1 MQILI
6 LFLTALAVVLAGAA
20 LILVVQERRHN
31 REFVSAVDQR
41 FKGMAKVNKE
51 SKTALLQYVDQGDK
65 KAKERIDKAFV
76 ALKAVNERAKKNTKH
91 IEDLEQGVVP
101 DYEVARKAVDEVN
114 KFNEGIAGILG
125 FDPLEAMKKSRQ
137 EDD

>member
-6 LFLTALAVVLAGAA
+6 LFLAALAVVLAGAA
-20 LILVVQERRHN
+20 LTLVLQERRYN
-31 REFVSAVDQR
+31 REFAAAVDQR

-51 SKTALLQYVDQGDK
+51 SKTALLQYVDEGDK
-65 KAKERIDKAFV
+65 KANARIDKAYV
-76 ALKAVNERAKKNTKH
+76 ALKAVNDRSKKNTNR
-91 IEDLEQGVVP
+91 ISDLEQGVVP
-101 DYEVARKAVDEVN
+101 DYESARKAADEFN